1 MKVIINVTKSFKKEA
16 KPLLKKFKSLSSDL
30 LNLHKQLEQNP
41 RLGTALGANAYK
53 IRLKIN
59 SKTKG
64 KSGGARA
71 ISLIEAELIGT
82 VQLMEETTIVNLIY
96 IFDKSDTDN
105 IPDKQLKDL
114 IKQFKKDT
122 E

>member
-1 MKVIINVTKSFKKEA
+1 MKVIINITKSFKKEA

-30 LNLHKQLEQNP
+30 LKLHKQLEQNP